1 MICSAYM
8 GGRKAVRVAL
18 ATLLLAASAACS
30 ASRADKAAPTA
41 TVGTEPAP
49 TTTSN
54 PYAVPPVID
63 VAYVNRVLAGLDAA
77 VGDVTRLVVRTRTI
91 PREAY
96 DRLRAIY
103 ADQDFLQIQID
114 NFQNDMRRNFVGY
127 RPEPGNQTT
136 MVRQLITGR
145 SACVFARVEREYSAV
160 GTNTTNTPH
169 TLWVALK
176 PLDQGRDPNKYNP
189 TPWAYVY
196 DGFPPDRSQPPDP
209 CVA

>member
-1 MICSAYM
+1 MQCSL

-18 ATLLLAASAACS
+18 AGIVLAASAACS
-30 ASRADKAAPTA
+30 DSSADKATPTA
-41 TVGTEPAP
+41 TVATEPPP
-49 TTTSN
+49 TTTTN
-54 PYAVPPVID
+54 PYAVPAVID

-91 PREAY
+91 PREAV
-96 DRLRAIY
+96 DRLQAIY

-114 NFQNDMRRNFVGY
+114 NYQADMRKGFAGY
-127 RPEPGNQTT
+127 KPDPGNKSTA
-136 MVRQLITGR
+136 VSRLISGR
-145 SACVFARVEREYSAV
+145 ATCIFAEAHRDYSAV
-160 GTNTTNTPH
+160 GINTSNAPH
-169 TLWVALK
+169 TIWIALR
-176 PLDQGRDPNKYNP
+176 PLDQTRDPNHYNP